1 MSENDRLIWRVPL
14 VPPNLLNRR
23 MHFRVKRRLQETW
36 KDFLLVS
43 GIATGMTPLQV
54 ANLARHRARG
64 RVCEVHIGR
73 HCSHPTL
80 TAKTRVEIAIH
91 HIQQFDP
98 DGLRAAC
105 KIPLD
110 ALKEMG
116 FIADDSED
124 FITLEVTQVRVHRK
138 TQQQTIIALEA
149 E

>member
-23 MHFRVKRRLQETW
+23 MHFRAKRRLQETW
-36 KDFLLVS
+36 KEFLLVS

-54 ANLARHRARG
+54 ANLARYRARMG
-64 RVCEVHIGR
+64 WR
-73 HCSHPTL
+73 T
-80 TAKTRVEIAIH
+80 KTRVDIAIH
-91 HIQQFDP
+91 HIKHFDP

-124 FITLEVTQVRVHRK
+124 FITLEVTQVKVHRK